1 MRKTFVKHQQEAMVY
16 ALKRK
21 AIGLFL
27 DMRLGKTPVS
37 IRWALTRKRRKVLVV
52 APLSVL
58 PGMQWEEEIK
68 QEGGW
73 PVYIWPNERKDVWLT
88 AAEANSVGW
97 FGINYEALRTRPE
110 ILDIEWD
117 AIILD
122 ESTRI
127 RNPKAQITKLL
138 LKGTDHIRYRAIL
151 SGLPNPE
158 SPLDLFC
165 QMKFLFGSFLG
176 YDNFYA
182 FRQAKFNEIAFNWYP
197 RKGVTNAI
205 KEALHAACFIR
216 SQKQVGMGNKKVFER
231 RYVWM
236 NPVQKRLQREI
247 QLDFTAGAKST
258 KWAPVQAT
266 WLARL
271 AGGFSP
277 ELECI
282 ADGKLRLLKT
292 ILTEERPTEQVV
304 VWFRFTSE
312 IKAAYAMLK
321 KAKVTCKI
329 IRGRTNKRKRPI
341 IQRKFH
347 AGTYRVLLMQEKV
360 GQYGLN
366 LSCANTAIY
375 YSNVWDHEVRAQSQ
389 QRIEHMMKK
398 VPLLFI
404 DLVTRDS
411 TDEAVLD
418 ALQEKKRESRR
429 FLSDVMSKFLSDL
442 KRKAA

>member
-1 MRKTFVKHQQEAMVY
+1 MRKIFLQHQKEALTY
-16 ALKRK
+16 ARSRK

-27 DMRLGKTPVS
+27 AMRLGKTPVT
-37 IRWALTRKRRKVLVV
+37 IRWVRKKKLDRVLLI

-58 PGMQWEEEIK
+58 PGMQWEDEIK

-97 FGINYEALRTRPE
+97 YGINYEAIRSHPE
-110 ILDIEWD
+110 ILELEWD

-127 RNPKAQITKLL
+127 RNPKARITKLL
-138 LKGTDHIRYRAIL
+138 LKYTDHIEHRAIL

-165 QMKFLFGSFLG
+165 QMKFLHGSFLG
-176 YDNFYA
+176 YDNYWA
-182 FRQAKFNEIAFNWYP
+182 FRQSKFNLFGYEWHP
-197 RKGVTNAI
+197 RKGVTEQI
-205 KEALHAACFIR
+205 KQEIHAQCFIR
-216 SQKQVGMGNKKVFER
+216 SQRQVGMGNKKVFER
-231 RYVWM
+231 RYVYLT
-236 NPVQKRLQREI
+236 PAQTRLQNEI
-247 QLDFTAGAKST
+247 KKEFTAGKLST
-258 KWAPVQAT
+258 KWAPVQQT

-271 AGGFSP
+271 AGGFTP
-277 ELECI
+277 DLEI
-282 ADGKLRLLKT
+282 MSERKLTLLKQ
-292 ILTEERPTEQVV
+292 IVTEERPKEQIV

-312 IKAAYAMLK
+312 IKAAYAILK
-321 KAKVTCKI
+321 KAGVTCKI
-329 IRGRTNKRKRPI
+329 IRGKTDKRKRPI

-347 AGTYRVLLMQEKV
+347 TGIYRVLLMQVQV
-360 GQYGLN
+360 GQHGLN

-375 YSNVWDHEVRAQSQ
+375 YSNAWDHEVRAQSQ

-404 DLVTRDS
+404 DLVTRGS
-411 TDEAVLD
+411 VDEPVLD
-418 ALQEKKRESRR
+418 ALQDKKRESNR
-429 FLSDVMSKFLSDL
+429 FLRDVMSKFLSSL
-442 KRKAA
+442 RAA